1 MYALSRH
8 ENSSSLVAPRSSRTE
23 IAAFSPLEER
33 VIRLAA
39 SGSERPS
46 TAVEPFARRVV
57 RRIGNFMMARPGNHE
72 LADPRLEA
80 LRSYAAAVR
89 LGRSDGLPVFHAAGY
104 TASHAETVKHLVAAA
119 VRAERVRPARRDR
132 VMYASGISLGVASI
146 AGFVAMTGTLLA
158 GI

>member
-1 MYALSRH
+1 MYAASRQFGLP
-8 ENSSSLVAPRSSRTE
+8 SLAAPQGSRTDF
-23 IAAFSPLEER
+23 ASFTPLEER
-33 VIRLAA
+33 VIGLAA

-46 TAVEPFARRVV
+46 TAVEPVLRRAV
-57 RRIGNFMMARPGNHE
+57 RRIANFMMARRGGHE

-104 TASHAETVKHLVAAA
+104 TAGHAETVKRMVAAA
-119 VRAERVRPARRDR
+119 ARAERIRAPRRER
-132 VMYASGISLGVASI
+132 VMYASGISIGVASI